1 MNVTT
6 LVAPSPCFRHHVLH
20 DTDKGVVICNSSR
33 GDEIESSALQE
44 YSWKIRIL
52 SLPRLCQTRGHEEV
66 FLGFAQEVIVS
77 CSLCTYLLGR
87 YSRSLSLKW
96 YPTNKSLLYSHPLS
110 SQPLGQFGAHEGPTL
125 LHGRRPSTSKRLRFR
140 P

>member
-1 MNVTT
+1 MK
-6 LVAPSPCFRHHVLH
+6 F
-20 DTDKGVVICNSSR
+20 
-33 GDEIESSALQE
+33 ESLRPQE

-66 FLGFAQEVIVS
+66 FLGFAQGSYRVML
-77 CSLCTYLLGR
+77 LCTYLLGR

-110 SQPLGQFGAHEGPTL
+110 SQPRPVRCARRTYPT

>member
-1 MNVTT
+1 M
-6 LVAPSPCFRHHVLH
+6 LH

-33 GDEIESSALQE
+33 GDEIRVLRPLQE

-66 FLGFAQEVIVS
+66 FLGICSGEVIVS
-77 CSLCTYLLGR
+77 CSLCTYLLGPGWGGPPPEGVAPTEGGVALHQPPHPPPPR
-87 YSRSLSLKW
+87 PVRCARRT
-96 YPTNKSLLYSHPLS
+96 YPT
-110 SQPLGQFGAHEGPTL
+110 

>member
-1 MNVTT
+1 M
-6 LVAPSPCFRHHVLH
+6 LH

-33 GDEIESSALQE
+33 GDEIRVLRPLQE

-66 FLGFAQEVIVS
+66 FLGICSGEVIVS

-96 YPTNKSLLYSHPLS
+96 YPTNKRACSIAIPSARNLS
-110 SQPLGQFGAHEGPTL
+110 ASSVRTKVLPYIA
-125 LHGRRPSTSKRLRFR
+125 RPPPKHLQA
-140 P
+140 PEI